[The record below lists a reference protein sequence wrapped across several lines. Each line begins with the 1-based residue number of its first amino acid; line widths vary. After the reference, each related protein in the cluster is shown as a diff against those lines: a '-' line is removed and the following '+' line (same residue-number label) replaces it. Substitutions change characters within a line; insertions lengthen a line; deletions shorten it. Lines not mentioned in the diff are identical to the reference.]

1 MTNLLLSVQ
10 HTNST
15 RSNSVACAA
24 APCLFVWILLLLAK
38 GHQIGV
44 TAFTGAG
51 ICTSDNHL
59 VLKQAKYSLI
69 SCGRSRIGSTA
80 ETLCPAGTKNG
91 KSTSFVK
98 HAPHTTWRSLT
109 ALTQSTSDDI
119 VQQTNSIDF
128 NASNSPPEFD
138 MRTTL
143 ALVGGQSL
151 IVLLGILLAA
161 ISKTPNFGFGAAWKL
176 DAAAFQQGLLWTIP
190 LGVTA
195 GVLDLI
201 EDKFP
206 ALQDVTKATLRSV
219 LVLLGGKYRPVL
231 ALAVATALG
240 FVAGLGEELLFRGV
254 FQYQLSALSESWL
267 GSRGCSVLSIGL
279 SSVVFGAMHAVTP
292 LYSVLATLAS
302 IYFGSLFLSYGQNL
316 AVPMVCHALYD
327 VGALFYAHYTV
338 AKMTRKEQV
347 DIAKWEGPND
357 VIE

>member
-10 HTNST
+10 HLNST
-15 RSNSVACAA
+15 RSKNIACAA
-24 APCLFVWILLLLAK
+24 ARCLLVWLLLFSE
-38 GHQIGV
+38 GHQSGV
-44 TAFTGAG
+44 LAFTGAD
-51 ICTSDNHL
+51 IRTSNNQL
-59 VLKQAKYSLI
+59 VLKQAIPFSRC
-69 SCGRSRIGSTA
+69 CGHSRIGSTA
-80 ETLCPAGTKNG
+80 GILCRAGTRNG
-91 KSTSFVK
+91 QSTSFVK
-98 HAPHTTWRSLT
+98 RAPHKTLPSLT

-128 NASNSPPEFD
+128 NPSNNPPEFD
-138 MRTTL
+138 IRTTL

-161 ISKTPNFGFGAAWKL
+161 VSKTPNFGFGAAWKL

-267 GSRGCSVLSIGL
+267 GSRGCSILSIGL

-302 IYFGSLFLSYGQNL
+302 IYFGSLSLSYGQNL

-347 DIAKWEGPND
+347 EIANWEGPND
-357 VIE
+357 VIK